1 MEELEAGECGHLDHK
16 AELQRS
22 CCPQRRP
29 DPESRPRKQFSVEGR
44 GPEVEAADD
53 GRAGSRWQSV
63 SGTRPSDPA
72 SVFFFHVTCL
82 KRSTWSLEILRFLL
96 GGISLLEDH
105 LIVED
110 LNSKRPQTPTPTCW
124 PGYLQLEPAS

>member
-1 MEELEAGECGHLDHK
+1 MEELEAGEQGHLDHK
-16 AELQRS
+16 AEAQRS

-29 DPESRPRKQFSVEGR
+29 DPESRPREQFRVEGR

-63 SGTRPSDPA
+63 SRAHPSDPA
-72 SVFFFHVTCL
+72 SVLSFHVTCL
-82 KRSTWSLEILRFLL
+82 KKSTWSLETPRFLL

-110 LNSKRPQTPTPTCW
+110 LNSGRQNPTPPCC
-124 PGYLQLEPAS
+124 PGYLQLELAS